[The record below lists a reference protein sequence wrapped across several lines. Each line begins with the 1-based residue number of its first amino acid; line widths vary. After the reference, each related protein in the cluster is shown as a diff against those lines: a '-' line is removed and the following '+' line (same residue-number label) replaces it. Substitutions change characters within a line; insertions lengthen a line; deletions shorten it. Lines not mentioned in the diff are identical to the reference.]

1 MIEDVH
7 IGANGAERKV
17 CYRSKLGLYSV
28 AEGCGGTCEG
38 SVSSEADVL
47 DGELVAGEGV
57 SLRAVAFCGDGW
69 AEGLAGVS
77 FLERG
82 VG

>member
-38 SVSSEADVL
+38 SVCSEAGVL
-47 DGELVAGEGV
+47 DGELVAGEGSSFELLPFV
-57 SLRAVAFCGDGW
+57 VCGVM
-69 AEGLAGVS
+69 GL
-77 FLERG
+77 
-82 VG
+82 